1 MADGELVHIQMNS
14 QLTNCGILMMKY
26 HDKEFSLMTVYVGC
40 EAAAAAFV

>member
-26 HDKEFSLMTVYVGC
+26 DKEFSLMTVYVGC